1 MYLVKIL
8 QNSQENTC
16 HVVLGWRS
24 CSPRLAT
31 LLNKGLHIRC
41 FNVNFCKISQNSYS
55 VKHLLTAVQSVT
67 LGGNHNSQTMYLSS
81 LSREFSKNF
90 CMRYSFNSFLFH
102 WTLFI
107 DLFFSSIES
116 CLWDATLG
124 LCINAVLSNTEA
136 ATGGVP

>member
-1 MYLVKIL
+1 MYSVKIL

-81 LSREFSKNF
+81 LSREFSKIF
-90 CMRYSFNSFLFH
+90 VWGIPLIPFYSINSFLLIYF
-102 WTLFI
+102 L
-107 DLFFSSIES
+107 
-116 CLWDATLG
+116 
-124 LCINAVLSNTEA
+124 VQSNHVCGTPPWVCA
-136 ATGGVP
+136 LI